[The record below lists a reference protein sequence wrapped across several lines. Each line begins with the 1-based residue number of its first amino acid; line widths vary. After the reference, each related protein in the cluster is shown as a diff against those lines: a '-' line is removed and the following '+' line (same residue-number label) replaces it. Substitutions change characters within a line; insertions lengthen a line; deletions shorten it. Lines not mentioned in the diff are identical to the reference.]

1 MNKAIK
7 AIGSMVLAA
16 VLLQGSVFWGL
27 EKWAA
32 QAVNPDDHRLPIAKS
47 QWRQL
52 KVNTPLDKARQF
64 SLSYK
69 GEYLVWNDGDGFTV
83 WDIDQERPFYS
94 EKMPPGQRVALVQ
107 WMNDRNRLLLIT
119 EQSAAPVNLPAASS
133 AKGKTANQ
141 VLADSMNHVDKRP
154 LPSNPSSKQLEF
166 SFLNADGGQR
176 IFSTRIRGL
185 TAADEVK
192 EAVVSTQS
200 NLLYLTL
207 GDSRQ
212 TTALYRVDIQHEA
225 NKIALRGGTN
235 VERLTV
241 SPAQGQVYA
250 EFWSGDSSSKPLVQG
265 IKGVQ
270 LTSPA
275 AGQALNYMLIG
286 TDAKN
291 NLYLGQGTGHQ
302 VQELWVW
309 NGKKLEKS
317 IRLPETAH
325 RDRMA
330 VGPEGQLV
338 VMDEPKSML
347 KVYPKGS
354 ESPSVF
360 SFDAG
365 ARLINSDEH
374 FVGLLRAG
382 ASGGDLW
389 LLSF

>member
-1 MNKAIK
+1 MRKTIK
-7 AIGSMVLAA
+7 AIGAMVLVA
-16 VLLQGSVFWGL
+16 VLLQGGVFWLL
-27 EKWAA
+27 EHWAA
-32 QAVNPDDHRLPIAKS
+32 QAVNPDDHHVPAAKS
-47 QWRQL
+47 QWRQV
-52 KVNTPLDKARQF
+52 KVNAPLERARQF
-64 SLSYK
+64 SLSHK

-83 WDIDQERPFYS
+83 WDIDEERPFYS

-107 WMNDRNRLLLIT
+107 WLNDRNRLLLIT
-119 EQSAAPVNLPAASS
+119 EQSAAPVTLPAPSS
-133 AKGKTANQ
+133 KGKTANQ
-141 VLADSMNHVDKRP
+141 VLADSMNRVDKRP

-212 TTALYRVDIQHEA
+212 TTGLYRVDIQHDA
-225 NKIALRGGTN
+225 ARIALRAGTN
-235 VERLTV
+235 VERLSV
-241 SPAQGQVYA
+241 NPAQGQVYA
-250 EFWSGDSSSKPLVQG
+250 EFWSGDSASKPLVQG
-265 IKGVQ
+265 IKGTQ
-270 LTSPA
+270 LTTPA
-275 AGQALNYMLIG
+275 AGQALNYLLVG

-360 SFDAG
+360 SFAAG
-365 ARLINSDEH
+365 ARLINSDNH
-374 FVGLLRAG
+374 FVGLIRPGSA
-382 ASGGDLW
+382 GGDLW
-389 LLSF
+389 LLTF